1 MNFLNKIPPYIYLF
15 VSVTLITVAIA
26 IVFLGK
32 FILSIGVL
40 IMGILS
46 LVAWSFLGIFEDSK
60 KNLN

>member
-60 KNLN
+60 KKS